1 MKMFIK
7 IFISLVFSAACFQVA
22 ASSEAMP
29 LSQDN
34 VKKLMNLTTQ
44 MNNKTAPR
52 PGEEYNLVYARNNK
66 KAIESLGY
74 DPDKTITASLLFHD
88 DIGFAG
94 IQPLYSFVCFNPE
107 KALQEKLI
115 SKETYD
121 IAMFEVKIYKKT
133 ISESEKKQYAEI
145 KEAKKKELFPE

>member
-1 MKMFIK
+1 MKLFIK
-7 IFISLVFSAACFQVA
+7 FFMSLVFSVSCFQVF
-22 ASSEAMP
+22 ASDDAMP

-34 VKKLMNLTTQ
+34 VKKLINLTQ
-44 MNNKTAPR
+44 QISNKTAPR
-52 PGEEYNLVYARNNK
+52 PGEEYDLANAKSNK
-66 KAIESLGY
+66 KAIEQLGY
-74 DPDKTITASLLFHD
+74 DPDKTIVASLLFHD

-94 IQPLYSFVCFNPE
+94 IQPLYSYVCFKPE

-121 IAMFEVKIYKKT
+121 IAMFEVKIFKKT
-133 ISESEKKQYAEI
+133 ISESEKKQYDEI